1 MCVVFLLQQFTLGI
15 TSLSKVGPIGA
26 AIEVLIIFYLC
37 ATSTVGLYTMPFM
50 QSIRPQRHKTSLSQ
64 LIVNGALVLILS
76 SALPLLSR
84 ILGMPIIYCHSIL
97 TVFYNPNCVFFPS
110 FLSFFSFLN
119 WLILI
124 VINSFAGITNFDLL
138 GDFGEIEWLGNFQIV
153 LLYNIIF
160 VDTTTMTLVNKFT
173 ATVRQELCNRLVE
186 NYIIFTNYVSFIN
199 WFNRTHRKPFLF
211 IVS

>member
-1 MCVVFLLQQFTLGI
+1 MQQFTLGI

-84 ILGMPIIYCHSIL
+84 ILGMY
-97 TVFYNPNCVFFPS
+97 TFEF
-110 FLSFFSFLN
+110 
-119 WLILI
+119 
-124 VINSFAGITNFDLL
+124 
-138 GDFGEIEWLGNFQIV
+138 
-153 LLYNIIF
+153 
-160 VDTTTMTLVNKFT
+160 
-173 ATVRQELCNRLVE
+173 
-186 NYIIFTNYVSFIN
+186 
-199 WFNRTHRKPFLF
+199 FLF
-211 IVS
+211 KHFRV